1 MQLRQEHWRE
11 GTGVVRSKGWGKDRG
26 REVEREGLEVGEGS
40 SVVGGWRRGEYVER
54 GREDSEGSA
63 V

>member
-1 MQLRQEHWRE
+1 M
-11 GTGVVRSKGWGKDRG
+11 
-26 REVEREGLEVGEGS
+26 EREGVEVGEGS